1 MADHVIELREPGR
14 PTRVIEIDRP
24 VEVGRECDGVLV
36 SDPGVS
42 RRHVRLAPVGDDLAV
57 TDLGSTNGTNVDGRR
72 ISETTTLHRGSVV
85 TIGPVEIEL
94 KGRGPAP
101 REETATQ
108 PTPADAAPTEPGL
121 LASTPSPVARPALD
135 ELESMVTGAAVLR
148 FRPGSA
154 GAQTAP
160 AVASAL
166 RRARRRLAGFGAEP
180 WGVLPQVCLVDPF
193 PDPSEPGAV
202 VTGGTVVDA
211 DRGEIWMVVTP
222 ESPPEP
228 PERPLALF
236 FGAAL
241 PAADDIG
248 PLLEGYGL
256 HVAGTPDPD
265 PSLRQIELPPL
276 GAAEGELATGM
287 ARSFVR
293 FLIGREG
300 ADAFVRFLS
309 TAQAGRLDAAAQEAY
324 GLGLAALEE
333 AWRRKIA
340 SGPPDVK
347 TGAFLRLAVRY
358 LRPHARKEAEMFV
371 YALLGLAFTVVFPF
385 AFRRLLD
392 SSIPSGKF
400 SEVLTVLAAL
410 GAAFVVSL
418 LADLRR
424 AYLSAKVSSS
434 VVRQIRV
441 EMFQRLQRLSLGWFS
456 RNQQGDVIS
465 RLFSDVGLLE
475 QGLSQTL
482 RDGAF
487 QALSLVVSAIVLITL
502 NPLLAVIVLLGAPLI
517 AAVYRGM
524 AKGAQRRSIAVQ
536 EQLGGVLA
544 IASENYSAQ
553 SVVKAFALEAK
564 EMARFGRFSDRL
576 FNSEV
581 RLQLFGGLF
590 SLSVNMIVTLLRL
603 VVLGLGSWLILHHHL
618 TIGGLVAFVSLMGE
632 VLAPVTVLT
641 GIGQQLQS
649 ATGALVRI
657 NEVMDERPEVVD
669 QPDTTPLAPMTR
681 EVRLNDVGF
690 SYSPERRTLE
700 GIEATIPAGSRV
712 AFVGPTGAGK
722 SSVLALLTRFY
733 DPSEGA
739 VTFDGRDIRQATLE
753 SVRGQ
758 IGFVFQDTFLFDN
771 TVRENIAMGRPG
783 ASDSEIEA
791 AARAAEVHDFVTA
804 LPRRYDTLV
813 GERGSRLSGGQ
824 RQRLAIARALLRNPA
839 ILLLDEA
846 TSALD
851 PRTERLISDTLERVG
866 KGRTTIAVT
875 HRLTSIV
882 DYDQIFVIVD
892 GHLVEQGDHDELLNQ
907 GGVYATLWAEQT
919 GGVVTAE
926 APFDAVAALA
936 RIPIFAGLGPA
947 ELGTVATRLGAVD
960 LGAGETLVEGGGRL
974 AIVRRGHARVLLPD
988 FTGTPSPAAEL
999 GPGDAFGVGALLGH
1013 ESGAVLEATERVRL
1027 VVLDDQ
1033 AIAGLATTIPA
1044 VGAALAGAPAAA
1056 GTTAA
1061 PLGGRRLSR
1070 VTFGPQARPSAVA
1083 RAEETVE
1090 PPAADEV
1097 RRLTGALPAAR
1108 L

>member
-1 MADHVIELREPGR
+1 MADHVVELREPGR
-14 PTRVIEIDRP
+14 PTREIDIDRP
-24 VEVGRECDGVLV
+24 VEVGRECDGVRV

-42 RRHVRLAPVGDDLAV
+42 RRHVRLAPAGNDLV
-57 TDLGSTNGTNVDGRR
+57 VMDLGSTNGTKVDGRR
-72 ISETTTLHRGSVV
+72 ITETTTLRRGSVV
-85 TIGPVEIEL
+85 TIGAVEIEL
-94 KGRGPAP
+94 KGPRPVPPEQAPAGPAP
-101 REETATQ
+101 TETASLETA
-108 PTPADAAPTEPGL
+108 PAAP
-121 LASTPSPVARPALD
+121 TPSPVARPALE
-135 ELESMVTGAAVLR
+135 ELESLVTDGAVVR

-154 GAQTAP
+154 GAQA
-160 AVASAL
+160 ASAAASAV
-166 RRARRRLAGFGAEP
+166 RRARRRLAGFGAEA

-193 PDPSEPGAV
+193 PDPTRPGEV
-202 VTGGTVVDA
+202 VTQGTVVDA

-248 PLLEGYGL
+248 PLVEGYGL
-256 HVAGTPDPD
+256 HVGRTPDPD
-265 PSLRQIELPPL
+265 PALRQIELPAL
-276 GAAEGELATGM
+276 AGADGELGTAM
-287 ARSFVR
+287 ALSFVR
-293 FLIGREG
+293 YLIDREG
-300 ADAFVRFLS
+300 AETFVRFLS
-309 TAQAGRLDAAAQEAY
+309 TAQPGRLDAAAQDAY

-333 AWRRKIA
+333 AWRRKLA

-392 SSIPSGKF
+392 GAIPSGEF
-400 SEVLTVLAAL
+400 SQVLTVLAAL

-418 LADLRR
+418 LANLRR

-441 EMFQRLQRLSLGWFS
+441 EMFQRLQSLSLGWFS
-456 RNQQGDVIS
+456 RHQQGDVIS

-482 RDGAF
+482 REGAF
-487 QALSLVVSAIVLITL
+487 QALSLVVSAIVLLTL

-517 AAVYRGM
+517 AGVYRAM

-544 IASENYSAQ
+544 IASENYGGQ

-564 EMARFGRFSDRL
+564 EMARFGRSSDRL
-576 FNSEV
+576 FESEV
-581 RLQLFGGLF
+581 RLQLFGGFF
-590 SLSVNMIVTLLRL
+590 SLSVNMIVTFLRL
-603 VVLGLGSWLILHHHL
+603 VVLGFGAWLILHHHL

-657 NEVMDERPEVVD
+657 NEVIDEAPEVVD
-669 QPDTTPLAPMTR
+669 QPDATPLAPMTR
-681 EVRLNDVGF
+681 EVRLNNIGF

-700 GIEATIPAGSRV
+700 GIDAAIPAGSRV

-722 SSVLALLTRFY
+722 SSVLGLLTRFY
-733 DPSEGA
+733 DPSEGS
-739 VTFDGRDIRQATLE
+739 VTVDGQDIRQATLA
-753 SVRGQ
+753 SLRGQ
-758 IGFVFQDTFLFDN
+758 IGVVFQDTFLFDN
-771 TVRENIAMGRPG
+771 SVRENIAMGRPG
-783 ASDSEIEA
+783 ASDAEIEA
-791 AARAAEVHDFVTA
+791 AARAAEMHDFVTA
-804 LPRRYDTLV
+804 LPRGYATLV
-813 GERGSRLSGGQ
+813 GERGGRLSGGQ
-824 RQRLAIARALLRNPA
+824 RQRLAIARALLRDPA

-851 PRTERLISDTLERVG
+851 PRTERLISDTLERAG

-882 DYDQIFVIVD
+882 DYDRIFVIVE
-892 GHLVEQGDHDELLNQ
+892 GRLVEQGSHDELLAQ

-926 APFDAVAALA
+926 TPFDAVAALA

-947 ELGTVATRLGAVD
+947 ELGTVAARLGAVD
-960 LGAGETLVEGGGRL
+960 LGAGETLAEGGGRL
-974 AIVRRGHARVLLPD
+974 AVVRRGHARVLVPD
-988 FTGTPSPAAEL
+988 LAGTPTPAAEL
-999 GPGDAFGVGALLGH
+999 GPGDAFGVAALLGQ

-1027 VVLDDQ
+1027 VVLDDE
-1033 AIAGLATTIPA
+1033 AMAGLAATIPA
-1044 VGAALAGAPAAA
+1044 VGAALAGAPTAARA
-1056 GTTAA
+1056 AA

-1070 VTFGPQARPSAVA
+1070 VTLGPRARPPAVA
-1083 RAEETVE
+1083 PAEETVE
-1090 PPAADEV
+1090 PPAAEEV